1 MKPLAG
7 LVAAAIIVS
16 TNLTSAQAHDLGEKV
31 DLSKEPVSYSD
42 ELASVFQEDN
52 VTYRCL
58 TKNGEIMEVDHTKD
72 GTNLY
77 GNTIGKIF
85 NGSPANILP
94 VYSWNNRNK
103 SYSTYLDKEKRIIR
117 FMYNSK
123 TKIVEEITVFIH
135 EL

>member
-7 LVAAAIIVS
+7 LVAAAILIS
-16 TNLTSAQAHDLGEKV
+16 TNLANAHELGEKV

-52 VTYRCL
+52 ITYRCL
-58 TKNGEIMEVDHTKD
+58 TKNGEIMQVDHTKD
-72 GTNLY
+72 GTKLY

-85 NGSPANILP
+85 NASPSDILP
-94 VYSWNNRNK
+94 VYSWNHYDK
-103 SYSTYLDKEKRIIR
+103 SYSTYMDKEKRIIR

-123 TKIVEEITVFIH
+123 TKIVEGITIFIQ

>member
-16 TNLTSAQAHDLGEKV
+16 TNLTSTQAHDLGEKV

-72 GTNLY
+72 GTYLY

-85 NGSPANILP
+85 NDSPANILP

-123 TKIVEEITVFIH
+123 TKIVEEITVFIN

>member
-16 TNLTSAQAHDLGEKV
+16 TNLTSAHELGEKV

-85 NGSPANILP
+85 NDLPANILP
-94 VYSWNNRNK
+94 VYSWNNRDE

-123 TKIVEEITVFIH
+123 TKIVEEITVFIN

>member
-16 TNLTSAQAHDLGEKV
+16 TNLTSAQAHELGEKV

-85 NGSPANILP
+85 NDSPANILP
-94 VYSWNNRNK
+94 VYS
-103 SYSTYLDKEKRIIR
+103 
-117 FMYNSK
+117 
-123 TKIVEEITVFIH
+123 
-135 EL
+135 

>member
-7 LVAAAIIVS
+7 VVAAAIIVS
-16 TNLTSAQAHDLGEKV
+16 TNLTSAHELGEKV

-85 NGSPANILP
+85 NDSPANILP
-94 VYSWNNRNK
+94 VYSWNNRDE

>member
-16 TNLTSAQAHDLGEKV
+16 TNLTSTQAHDLGEKV

-58 TKNGEIMEVDHTKD
+58 TKNGEI
-72 GTNLY
+72 
-77 GNTIGKIF
+77 F
-85 NGSPANILP
+85 NDSPANILP

-123 TKIVEEITVFIH
+123 TKIVEEITVFIN